1 MVLLDQKARDEEPR
15 QDEEEIDP
23 QRPSGQQGVGVPA
36 EHEQDR
42 DPAQSVE
49 RRHTPEGTNCELT
62 HEANDE
68 KRTAAYDPCNWCCGV
83 RRSVP
88 VASK

>member
-1 MVLLDQKARDEEPR
+1 MRNPDKTKKRLTPR
-15 QDEEEIDP
+15 
-23 QRPSGQQGVGVPA
+23 RPSGQQGVGVPA

-68 KRTAAYDPCNWCCGV
+68 KRPAAYDPCNWSGTQRTGCMSGETT
-83 RRSVP
+83 
-88 VASK
+88 